1 MPDLD
6 SLLNHGFR
14 SPYPR
19 GSEVRP
25 KAPGGAGNEAGMDRD
40 RVRRLADDLAEQGVP
55 PIGRAMQKLVGMQTL
70 EVMPTAYTLSLFL
83 AYTEAEGYLVQR
95 VRRRVARLG
104 EAVVKLHEG
113 KETWKAAEDASTVS
127 PGPRYA

>member
-1 MPDLD
+1 
-6 SLLNHGFR
+6 
-14 SPYPR
+14 
-19 GSEVRP
+19 
-25 KAPGGAGNEAGMDRD
+25 MDRG
-40 RVRRLADDLAEQGVP
+40 RVRRLAEDLSEQGVP
-55 PIGRAMQKLVGMQTL
+55 PIGRAMRKLVGMQTL

-113 KETWKAAEDASTVS
+113 RETWQAAEDASTVS
-127 PGPRYA
+127 PGPRDA